1 MMLDHTAVAS
11 GAQLRYRHGMD
22 ELGDDL
28 LLLAARSDGTLAL
41 PAKLRFGL
49 AGSELVRLAAARR
62 IDIARGRIVI
72 LDAAPTG
79 DQLLDEA
86 LASMTGRRREPT
98 AKAWVARN
106 RPGLVDRYLA
116 RAEAAGLIRSDRRTM
131 LGFIP
136 MTRWL
141 VLDTARAAQARAR
154 LAAVAESTG
163 PVDTA
168 QAALAGLASA
178 IDVARVVFPG
188 LAGVATRKRLRQ
200 AARREP
206 TAAGVTTAV
215 TGAGDA
221 GTQAA
226 DAATR
231 AAMEAAVRAAT
242 DAAVSAAVDAATQAT
257 ISAAD
262 STGHHGGHGGA
273 LGGHH

>member
-1 MMLDHTAVAS
+1 
-11 GAQLRYRHGMD
+11 MD

-28 LLLAARSDGTLAL
+28 LLLAARSDGTLAV

-62 IDIARGRIVI
+62 VDIARGRVVI

-86 LASMTGRRREPT
+86 LASMTGRWREPT

-116 RAEAAGLIRSDRRTM
+116 RAEAAGFIRADRRTV

-141 VLDTARAAQARAR
+141 VLDTGRAEQARAR

-163 PVDTA
+163 PVDTE

-178 IDVARVVFPG
+178 IDVTRVVFPG
-188 LAGVATRKRLRQ
+188 LAGVAVRKRLRQ

-206 TAAGVTTAV
+206 GAADVTTAV
-215 TGAGDA
+215 AGAGDA
-221 GTQAA
+221 GAQAT

-231 AAMEAAVRAAT
+231 AAMDAAVRAAT
-242 DAAVSAAVDAATQAT
+242 DAAVGAAIDAATQAT
-257 ISAAD
+257 VAAAD
-262 STGHHGGHGGA
+262 GAGPHGGHGGA
-273 LGGHH
+273 GGGHH

>member
-1 MMLDHTAVAS
+1 
-11 GAQLRYRHGMD
+11 MD

-49 AGSELVRLAAARR
+49 AGSELIRLAAARR
-62 IDIARGRIVI
+62 IDITRGRIVI

-116 RAEAAGLIRSDRRTM
+116 RAEAAGLIRADRRTV

-163 PVDTA
+163 PVDA
-168 QAALAGLASA
+168 AHAALAGLASA
-178 IDVARVVFPG
+178 IDVTRVVFPG
-188 LAGVATRKRLRQ
+188 LAGVAARKRLRQ

-206 TAAGVTTAV
+206 TEAGVTT
-215 TGAGDA
+215 
-221 GTQAA
+221 
-226 DAATR
+226 
-231 AAMEAAVRAAT
+231 AVRAAT

-262 STGHHGGHGGA
+262 GTGHHGGHGGA
-273 LGGHH
+273 VGGHH